1 MMYMLMVYVL
11 MTYLHTACILTA
23 YVHTAY
29 MHTKY
34 ITHSGTCGA
43 AKEAMFSDGIC
54 TAILSP

>member
-1 MMYMLMVYVL
+1 MVYVL